1 MRCVCFPRHHA
12 SDVVWHDSASPLGG
26 LGAFGLAR
34 PPCTV
39 HRARRAVRAGRT
51 EASGTMGSTRA
62 LQTTLDVTPWRSAVL
77 VEARAAH
84 ATVRPVSGSVTVEA
98 RVDGP
103 NG

>member
-1 MRCVCFPRHHA
+1 
-12 SDVVWHDSASPLGG
+12 
-26 LGAFGLAR
+26 
-34 PPCTV
+34 
-39 HRARRAVRAGRT
+39 
-51 EASGTMGSTRA
+51 MGSTRA